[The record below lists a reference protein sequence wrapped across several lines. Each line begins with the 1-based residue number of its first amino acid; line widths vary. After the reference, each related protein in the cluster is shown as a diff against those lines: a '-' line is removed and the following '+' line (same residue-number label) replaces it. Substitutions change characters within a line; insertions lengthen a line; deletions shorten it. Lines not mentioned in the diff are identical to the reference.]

1 MVNRKLANAIVAA
14 YMRLHENDPKNRS
27 IIKTDLFPKS
37 VDKVYGH
44 DEDGYY
50 VLERKSIHT
59 DGTPDEFEKTYY
71 IPAPVYDGVGNEGV
85 MYLDEGD
92 VLKMSEGG
100 EAE

>member
-1 MVNRKLANAIVAA
+1 MNRKLANAIVAA

-59 DGTPDEFEKTYY
+59 DGKPDDWEKTYY

-92 VLKMSEGG
+92 VLKMLEGG